1 VTGQAR
7 KHHNTGNIGGS
18 GYRCPVLGYHER
30 CIHPP
35 ADPAMATLKPVVQKL
50 LPIISTA
57 VFYALFYL
65 VSTLQFEVQIKP
77 SAVPFDYLLQ
87 LLVAYILFALS
98 RRLWVFVLL
107 QGLLMGVLYIGN
119 AVKISF
125 FGGPIMPDDIYA
137 LRSLLLVL
145 DGWHFIAAALPL
157 AAIGALLLF
166 NFTLRHWSA
175 YLASMLVIL
184 FGMTLV
190 YKPAAILNPL
200 DRKFGNSVWDQRS
213 NYLYRGAT
221 LYTLQEGARYFA
233 DAHIPPDRDLA
244 LSAAE
249 NLVGNQANIST
260 ETGNFTPRNVHI
272 VLLESFWDPLLLKQ
286 AGYSQD
292 PLSPA
297 FRRLWKRTGYSHAM
311 SPVFGGYT
319 ANAEFEILC
328 GFPVVEDNVKFER
341 QLLNDVPCLPHLL
354 AEKYDYLTVA
364 SHPNVPVFWNRVNA
378 YRRMGFQT
386 YWSKPDFQLDDMNRN
401 FLSDASLYRQVLEKI
416 SDPAFSGKPL
426 LNYIVTYFG
435 HWNYPLNEVRPERI
449 TTTSEVEEV
458 GSYANTIYYKSLE
471 LMSFLEQLQAQDPES
486 IIVLFGDHLPF
497 MGENF
502 SGYVDSGVLASKR
515 SDFSAD
521 MFRIYVSTPLIIID
535 GTRGPVK
542 AGNLPLYEIPAL
554 LLELLHVDGPAIMDY
569 THSPDGMQ
577 VRPLPGLHVDILDDG
592 SIEVCKE
599 PPYSPACRVST
610 SWLEDVLV
618 VNDDLFIGQQF
629 TRRQWRSRGMSAV
642 SAAGTEPGSE

>member
-1 VTGQAR
+1 MPTH
-7 KHHNTGNIGGS
+7 KT
-18 GYRCPVLGYHER
+18 VL
-30 CIHPP
+30 P
-35 ADPAMATLKPVVQKL
+35 KL
-50 LPIISTA
+50 LPVITTA
-57 VFYALFYL
+57 VFYALYYL
-65 VSTLQFEVQIKP
+65 VSSLQFEVQIKP

-98 RRLWVFVLL
+98 RRLWVFVVL

-125 FGGPIMPDDIYA
+125 FGGPIMPDDVYA

-145 DGWHFIAAALPL
+145 DGWHFVAAALPL
-157 AAIGALLLF
+157 AAIAALLLF

-175 YLASMLVIL
+175 YLASTLVIL

-190 YKPAAILNPL
+190 YKPATILKPL
-200 DRKFGNSVWDQRS
+200 DRRFGNSVWDQRS

-221 LYTLQEGARYFA
+221 LYSLQEGARYFA

-244 LSAAE
+244 LSAAAS
-249 NLVGNQANIST
+249 LLDTGAGNAVMP
-260 ETGNFTPRNVHI
+260 GDFTPRNVHI
-272 VLLESFWDPLLLKQ
+272 VLLESFWDPALLKK
-286 AGYSQD
+286 AGYNQD

-297 FRRLWKRTGYSHAM
+297 FRRLWKQAGYSHAL

-341 QLLNDVPCLPHLL
+341 QLLNDAPCLPHLL
-354 AEKYDYLTVA
+354 AEQGYRTVA

-386 YWSKPDFQLDDMNRN
+386 YWSKPDFRLDDMNRN

-416 SDPAFSGKPL
+416 SAPAFRKQPL
-426 LNYIVTYFG
+426 LDYIVTYFG
-435 HWNYPLNEVRPERI
+435 HWNYPLNDARPQVV
-449 TTTSEVEEV
+449 TATSGVEEV
-458 GSYANTIYYKSLE
+458 GTYANTMYYKSQE
-471 LMSFLEQLQAQDPES
+471 LMSFLGQLQVQDPDS

-502 SGYVDSGVLASKR
+502 AGYVDSTVLASKR
-515 SDFSAD
+515 SDFTAD
-521 MFRIYVSTPLIIID
+521 MFSFYVSTPLVIID

-542 AGNLPLYEIPAL
+542 AGNLAIYEIPGL
-554 LLELLHVDGPAIMDY
+554 LLKLLHLKGPAIMDY
-569 THSPDGMQ
+569 TRSPDGMQ
-577 VRPLPGLHVDILDDG
+577 VRPLPGLHFDVLADG
-592 SIEVCKE
+592 TIEVCKE
-599 PPYSPACRVST
+599 PPYSTACQASAR
-610 SWLEDVLV
+610 WLQEVLI
-618 VNDDLFIGQQF
+618 VNDDLFIGRQF
-629 TRRQWRSRGMSAV
+629 TRRQRRGDATTAV
-642 SAAGTEPGSE
+642 SAAGATP